1 MRIRDWSSDVCSPG
15 LGRPTLVISE
25 LIGAAR
31 ARRGAGQG
39 TQPVLAWAEH
49 ARIPMGDGT
58 LSGISGGPVFA
69 EDGHV
74 VGVNSAATDRRGRIL
89 TTAPD
94 AMMRLVVASRAAGER
109 PGAYPFLDLADAHDS
124 FQPSL
129 QIGRQACRE
138 GV

>member
-1 MRIRDWSSDVCSPG
+1 MWYYCDWFLFFFASRIRHTRCALVTGVQTCALPIST
-15 LGRPTLVISE
+15 LGISE

-31 ARRGAGQG
+31 ARRGAGQD

-74 VGVNSAATDRRGRIL
+74 VGVNSAATDRRGRIDRKS
-89 TTAPD
+89 T
-94 AMMRLVVASRAAGER
+94 RLNSS
-109 PGAYPFLDLADAHDS
+109 H
-124 FQPSL
+124 
-129 QIGRQACRE
+129 
-138 GV
+138 